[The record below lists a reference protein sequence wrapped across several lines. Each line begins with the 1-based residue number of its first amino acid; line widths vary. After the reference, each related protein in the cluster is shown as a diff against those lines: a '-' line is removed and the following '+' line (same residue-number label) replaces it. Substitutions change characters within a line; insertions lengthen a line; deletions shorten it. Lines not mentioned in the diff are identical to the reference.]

1 MALRVGKG
9 VKATTGDQRGNV
21 SATAETPAATTVV
34 SVPRRLLTAIVRVI
48 GRWPLLMR
56 AAPAILALERLI
68 RRLTGG
74 RHGVLDLAGLPS
86 MELTVAG
93 RKTGVPRTVSLLYVP
108 DGPDNLLLVG
118 SNWGRP
124 QHPSWSANLNAADVA
139 EIHTRGERFEVK
151 VRRLSGPDR
160 FRAWNRAVAAWP
172 GYAMEQRLAADRPFR
187 LYELTRI

>member
-1 MALRVGKG
+1 MPKSPLPALGR
-9 VKATTGDQRGNV
+9 A
-21 SATAETPAATTVV
+21 
-34 SVPRRLLTAIVRVI
+34 I
-48 GRWPLLMR
+48 GRRPLVMR
-56 AAPAILALERLI
+56 AAPAILALERLV
-68 RRLTGG
+68 RRVTRG

-86 MELTVAG
+86 MQLTVPG

-108 DGPDNLLLVG
+108 DGPDALLLVG

-124 QHPSWSANLNAADVA
+124 QHPSWSANLNAAEFA

-160 FRAWNRAVAAWP
+160 YRAWNRALAAWP
-172 GYAMEQRLAADRPFR
+172 GYAMEQRLAPDRPFR